1 MLKAITNVDAVILNV
16 EDYSITEK
24 YDGLDILEFSI
35 SITDDGY
42 RSIYEETPIIEE
54 QRYLVKAIDAGKI
67 SATVKCQLDLDELK
81 ADMHIAYS
89 NGSDTLVS
97 TLEHVIP
104 NGWVVVDK
112 AYLSIRRTV
121 ELDAATTYD
130 IIDAC
135 RKTYGAVFRFDNQ
148 ARTITILEPSQN
160 TPLGAFVTRELNLTE
175 LNYMGQSTGFA
186 TRLYAY
192 GKDGL
197 SFADINDG
205 LPYVDDHTYTDKIV
219 SAYWKD
225 ERYTVVEN
233 LLADAKK
240 KLTSMA
246 VPQRSY
252 TCSVV
257 DLAKT
262 NPGTYN
268 FLAFALYDVV
278 TLIDLEHEA
287 RVDHMVMEYKRY
299 PNYPEKNMI
308 TLSTVAPSI
317 QNTVVNLQEQI
328 ENPTS
333 DFREHLQAVIDSATE
348 AISGQN
354 GGNYRIT
361 TNAQG
366 QPNGFVI
373 MDTNDIATAVN
384 CMRVN
389 LSGIGFSHNGFNGP
403 YDSAWTLDGTFYADF
418 ITAGSLTA
426 NLIKSGKIQGV
437 ANPNVYFDLD
447 NGVISANTLVA
458 DDGNAKL
465 IVGRTIES
473 QDYVYGLDFKDAN
486 GDSMFSINDNTANVS
501 LSVNSDFF
509 IEAYHAGSAFIQ
521 MSNGNIRLANNY
533 YTSGVSPKSIMFG
546 DFTMEYGST
555 ELWGYGPITLK
566 SRQLKDDILTAGFTE
581 QASIEI
587 AEKVTIK
594 NADIDLSGYSLISCE
609 NFGNLTHFRLNTKPD
624 GSKYMEIITTDGDSY
639 GLDAWLSDIS
649 LKRDIIPCES
659 SALDVISRIPVRSFD
674 YKAGGHRTFGVI
686 AQELLDSYP
695 DGVMEV
701 DQPDGGIL
709 LQPKSSG
716 LIPLLL
722 KAVQELREENRKL
735 REEFEQLK
743 SEVNL

>member
-1 MLKAITNVDAVILNV
+1 MLKIITNADASLLNV

-24 YDGLDILEFSI
+24 YDGLDVLEFSI
-35 SITDDGY
+35 PITDEGY
-42 RSIYEETPIIEE
+42 QLIYEETPILEG
-54 QRYLVKAIDAGKI
+54 QRYLVKAIDAGKT

-81 ADMHIAYS
+81 ADMHLAYS

-104 NGWVVVDK
+104 GGWTVVDK

-121 ELDAATTYD
+121 ESDAATTYD

-135 RKTYGAVFRFDNQ
+135 RKTYGVVFRFDNQ

-175 LNYMGQSTGFA
+175 LNYMGKSTGFA

-192 GKDGL
+192 GKDGM

-205 LPYVDDHTYTDKIV
+205 CPYVDDHTYTDKVV

-225 ERYTVVEN
+225 ERYTVAEN
-233 LLADAKK
+233 LLEDAKK
-240 KLTSMA
+240 KLAGMA
-246 VPQRSY
+246 IPQRTY
-252 TCSVV
+252 TCSVI

-299 PNYPEKNMI
+299 PNYPEKNVI

-317 QNTVVNLQEQI
+317 QNTVANLQEQI
-328 ENPTS
+328 EKPTS
-333 DFREHLQAVIDSATE
+333 NFRELLQAVIDSATE

-361 TNAQG
+361 TNTQG
-366 QPNGFVI
+366 QPNGFVV
-373 MDTNDIATAVN
+373 MDTDDIATAVN

-418 ITAGSLTA
+418 ITAGNLTA

-447 NGVISANTLVA
+447 NGKIAANKLIS
-458 DDGNAKL
+458 DDGDVKL
-465 IVGRTIES
+465 TVGKYYQDITGAEVQGVECKGSNDEMLFAVWGTSEGSHGRPLVRLDIDRSSDFTIES
-473 QDYVYGLDFKDAN
+473 GQTLYLRTYG
-486 GDSMFSINDNTANVS
+486 G
-501 LSVNSDFF
+501 
-509 IEAYHAGSAFIQ
+509 
-521 MSNGNIRLANNY
+521 
-533 YTSGVSPKSIMFG
+533 
-546 DFTMEYGST
+546 
-555 ELWGYGPITLK
+555 
-566 SRQLKDDILTAGFTE
+566 
-581 QASIEI
+581 SIEF
-587 AEKVTIK
+587 
-594 NADIDLSGYSLISCE
+594 SCWNGTPE
-609 NFGNLTHFRLNTKPD
+609 SPGEIFLNTWGGTVNFLGSKILQCQNFGNIQTFAVKQKEDSSYYLELNT
-624 GSKYMEIITTDGDSY
+624 GGASY
-639 GLDAWLSDIS
+639 GADIWLSDAS
-649 LKRDIIPCES
+649 LKENVIPCQT
-659 SALDVISRIPVRSFD
+659 SALDVVSSIPVRSFD
-674 YKAGGHRTFGVI
+674 YKAGGHREFGVI
-686 AQELLDSYP
+686 AQELEAAFP
-695 DGVMEV
+695 AAVMGVE
-701 DQPDGGIL
+701 QPDGSFL
-709 LQPKSSG
+709 LQPKSG
-716 LIPLLL
+716 ELISLLL
-722 KAVQELREENRKL
+722 KAVQELQEEL
-735 REEFEQLK
+735 EQLK
-743 SEVNL
+743 MKIPQDAK

>member
-1 MLKAITNVDAVILNV
+1 MLRAITSTETVLLNV

-24 YDGLDILEFSI
+24 YDGLDVLEFSI
-35 SITDDGY
+35 PITDEGY
-42 RSIYEETPIIEE
+42 QCIYEETPILEE
-54 QRYLVKAIDAGKI
+54 QRYLVKAIDAGKT

-81 ADMHIAYS
+81 ADMHLAYS
-89 NGSDTLVS
+89 NESDTLVS

-104 NGWVVVDK
+104 GGWTVVDK

-121 ELDAATTYD
+121 ESDAATTYE

-135 RKTYGAVFRFDNQ
+135 RKTYGVVFRFDNQ
-148 ARTITILEPSQN
+148 ARTITILDPSQN
-160 TPLGAFVTRELNLTE
+160 KPLGAFVTRELNLTE
-175 LNYMGQSTGFA
+175 LNYMGKSTGFA

-205 LPYVDDHTYTDKIV
+205 CPYVDDHTYTDKIV
-219 SAYWKD
+219 AAYWKD

-240 KLTSMA
+240 RLAALA

-278 TLIDLEHEA
+278 TLIDLEHDA

-299 PNYPEKNMI
+299 PNYPDKNVI

-328 ENPTS
+328 EKPTS
-333 DFREHLQAVIDSATE
+333 DFREQLQAVIDFATE

-361 TNAQG
+361 TNSQG

-384 CMRVN
+384 CMQVN

-418 ITAGSLTA
+418 ITAGNLTA
-426 NLIKSGKIQGV
+426 NRIRSGTLESINGKSKIDLDTGNCQLTGTYESEWVRSDGSAGKITVDPSGV
-437 ANPNVYFDLD
+437 TFYCNGLHRGSFYQSVSAETVVKSNSYWLHYPNYSGSGEDSRKFAWID
-447 NGVISANTLVA
+447 NN
-458 DDGNAKL
+458 
-465 IVGRTIES
+465 GRTGIIVDDIIS
-473 QDYVYGLDFKDAN
+473 DNFFGGIIGFALQSKDSGEIYLEVRAN
-486 GDSMFSINDNTANVS
+486 GA
-501 LSVNSDFF
+501 
-509 IEAYHAGSAFIQ
+509 AYG
-521 MSNGNIRLANNY
+521 
-533 YTSGVSPKSIMFG
+533 
-546 DFTMEYGST
+546 
-555 ELWGYGPITLK
+555 
-566 SRQLKDDILTAGFTE
+566 
-581 QASIEI
+581 
-587 AEKVTIK
+587 
-594 NADIDLSGYSLISCE
+594 ADL
-609 NFGNLTHFRLNTKPD
+609 
-624 GSKYMEIITTDGDSY
+624 
-639 GLDAWLSDIS
+639 WLSDAS
-649 LKRDIIPCES
+649 LKENIAPCEA
-659 SALDVISRIPVRSFD
+659 SALDVVSSIPVRSFE
-674 YKAGGHRTFGVI
+674 YKSGGHRAFGVI
-686 AQELLDSYP
+686 AQELLESYP

-701 DQPDGGIL
+701 DQPDGSIL
-709 LQPKSSG
+709 LQPKSSE
-716 LIPLLL
+716 LIPLLI
-722 KAVQELREENRKL
+722 KAVQELQEENKKL
-735 REEFEQLK
+735 REEFERLK
-743 SEVNL
+743 SEVATCAQ

>member
-1 MLKAITNVDAVILNV
+1 MLRAITRTETVLLNV

-24 YDGLDILEFSI
+24 YDGLDVLEFSI
-35 SITDDGY
+35 PITDEGY
-42 RSIYEETPIIEE
+42 RSIYEETPILEE
-54 QRYLVKAIDAGKI
+54 QRYLVKAIDAGKT

-81 ADMHIAYS
+81 ADMHLAYS

-104 NGWVVVDK
+104 GGWTVVDK

-121 ELDAATTYD
+121 ESDAATTYE

-135 RKTYGAVFRFDNQ
+135 RKTYGVVFRFDNQ

-160 TPLGAFVTRELNLTE
+160 KPLGAFVTRELNLTE
-175 LNYMGQSTGFA
+175 LNYMGKSTGFA

-205 LPYVDDHTYTDKIV
+205 RPYVDDHTYTDKIV
-219 SAYWKD
+219 AAYWKD

-233 LLADAKK
+233 LLTDAKK
-240 KLTSMA
+240 RLAALA

-287 RVDHMVMEYKRY
+287 RVDHMVMEYKRF
-299 PNYPEKNMI
+299 PNYPEKNVI

-328 ENPTS
+328 EKPTS
-333 DFREHLQAVIDSATE
+333 DFHEQLQAVIDSAAE

-361 TNAQG
+361 TNSQG

-418 ITAGSLTA
+418 ITAGNLTA

-447 NGVISANTLVA
+447 NGKIAANTLVS
-458 DDGNAKL
+458 DDGGAKL
-465 IVGRTIES
+465 TVGKYYQDITGDVVQGVECKGGNDELLFSIWGASDGSLGRPLVRFDIDRSSDFAIES
-473 QDYVYGLDFKDAN
+473 GQTFYLRTYGGSIELSCWDGTPECPGEISLNTWGGEVNLLN
-486 GDSMFSINDNTANVS
+486 G
-501 LSVNSDFF
+501 
-509 IEAYHAGSAFIQ
+509 
-521 MSNGNIRLANNY
+521 
-533 YTSGVSPKSIMFG
+533 
-546 DFTMEYGST
+546 
-555 ELWGYGPITLK
+555 TLK
-566 SRQLKDDILTAGFTE
+566 QCK
-581 QASIEI
+581 
-587 AEKVTIK
+587 
-594 NADIDLSGYSLISCE
+594 
-609 NFGNLTHFRLNTKPD
+609 NFGNIQSFAVEQKPDSSYYLELNT
-624 GSKYMEIITTDGDSY
+624 GGAAY
-639 GLDAWLSDIS
+639 GADLWLSDAS
-649 LKRDIIPCES
+649 LKENIAPCKA
-659 SALDVISRIPVRSFD
+659 SALDVVSSIPVRSFD
-674 YKAGGHRTFGVI
+674 YKSGGHRDFGVV
-686 AQELLDSYP
+686 AQELRKAYP
-695 DGVMEV
+695 DGAMEV
-701 DQPDGGIL
+701 DQPDGSIL
-709 LQPKSSG
+709 LQPKSSD
-716 LIPLLL
+716 LIPLLI
-722 KAVQELREENRKL
+722 KAVQELQEENKKL
-735 REEFEQLK
+735 REEFERLK
-743 SEVNL
+743 SEVATCAQ

>member
-24 YDGLDILEFSI
+24 YDGLDVLEFSI
-35 SITDDGY
+35 PVTDEGY
-42 RSIYEETPIIEE
+42 RAIYEETPVIEE
-54 QRYLVKAIDAGKI
+54 QRYLVKAIDAGKT

-130 IIDAC
+130 IIEAC
-135 RKTYGAVFRFDNQ
+135 RKTYGVVFRFDNQ

-240 KLTSMA
+240 KLTAMA
-246 VPQRSY
+246 IPQRSY

-373 MDTNDIATAVN
+373 MDTNDVATAVN

-418 ITAGSLTA
+418 ITAGNLTA
-426 NLIKSGKIQGV
+426 NRIRSGTLESINGKAKI
-437 ANPNVYFDLD
+437 NLD
-447 NGVISANTLVA
+447 TGHCQMTGTYESEWVW
-458 DDGNAKL
+458 DDGNTGKIKVNPSGITFFYNGLNRGSFYQSVSAETIISSNSYRL
-465 IVGRTIES
+465 QYSNYSGNGEASQEFAWIDNNGRT
-473 QDYVYGLDFKDAN
+473 
-486 GDSMFSINDNTANVS
+486 SINVDDIISDN
-501 LSVNSDFF
+501 FF
-509 IEAYHAGSAFIQ
+509 GGIIGFALKRKS
-521 MSNGNIRLANNY
+521 
-533 YTSGVSPKSIMFG
+533 SGVIYLEVRVNG
-546 DFTMEYGST
+546 AAYG
-555 ELWGYGPITLK
+555 
-566 SRQLKDDILTAGFTE
+566 
-581 QASIEI
+581 
-587 AEKVTIK
+587 
-594 NADIDLSGYSLISCE
+594 ADL
-609 NFGNLTHFRLNTKPD
+609 
-624 GSKYMEIITTDGDSY
+624 
-639 GLDAWLSDIS
+639 WLSDAS
-649 LKRDIIPCES
+649 LKENVIPCES

-674 YKAGGHRTFGVI
+674 YKAGGHRDFGVV
-686 AQELLDSYP
+686 AQELREVYP

-701 DQPDGGIL
+701 DQPDGSIL
-709 LQPKSSG
+709 LQPKSSD
-716 LIPLLL
+716 LIPLLI
-722 KAVQELREENRKL
+722 KAVQELREENKKL
-735 REEFEQLK
+735 HKEFEQLK
-743 SEVNL
+743 WGVNL